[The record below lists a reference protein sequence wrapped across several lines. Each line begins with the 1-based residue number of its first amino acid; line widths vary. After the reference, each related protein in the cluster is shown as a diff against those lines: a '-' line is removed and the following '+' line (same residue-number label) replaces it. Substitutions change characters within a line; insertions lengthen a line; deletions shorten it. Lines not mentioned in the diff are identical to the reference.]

1 MKHEHHDQERN
12 EVDDRD
18 QEENEPPKRFAGDL
32 EQENEVA
39 EGGERYPTR
48 FAFERVESRTRKSR
62 AASIQNLA
70 VFLEDAEPLPS
81 HVKLLGV
88 YSGLGMA
95 VALVRKCPK
104 HHNCCV
110 FQVNVFVVVGGVLS
124 LPLFLFAVNRLKS
137 NRNGVRQLDPKAS
150 DLRSRL
156 CVSLCMLALVGLIA
170 AQSASASEH
179 VNFNRDIRPILAA
192 HCFHCHGPDE
202 AESGLR
208 LDAKDG
214 VKDAFGESKLTGNLA
229 WQRILSNDPDEKM
242 PPPSPGNELKQE
254 ELQLLKQWIE
264 QGAEYQSHWSFVEP
278 QRTQVTVT
286 AAGSTIRNPID
297 AFVTQKLASKKMQL
311 QPDASR
317 EQLIRR
323 LSLDL
328 IGLPPTPAEVDSFVE
343 DRRQDAYERVVDR
356 LLGSKHFGERLAVP
370 WLDAARYADT
380 NGFSIDD
387 HRDMWLWREWV
398 ISALNRNMPYDQ
410 FLTEQLAGDLL
421 PNATDQQ
428 RLATG
433 FLRNSMNTHEG
444 GTLPEEYRVIYIA
457 DKVNTVSTVFMGLTM
472 RCAQCHSHKYDP
484 ITQKDYYRFF
494 AFFDSAHEPGSG
506 AANGNTSPIQR
517 MDGLLTGHED
527 YNADVRARIATLKR
541 YQLHPPELI
550 RTRMKW
556 EENLDGDAY
565 AELVDAL
572 ATPIAGRTDDQWKQI
587 NEEFGKT
594 TQLMER
600 HVSTINREIKVLEKD
615 LEAKQAS
622 VMVMKEKGPR
632 KTYVLTRGEYDHPDL
647 SQLVTPGIPE
657 VLPMLELDKGVLD
670 KGFTEKEHH
679 ADQKSETAV
688 AWQSAKWIWDSPEA
702 AKGDQDNE
710 PRFFRFLVELSGKP
724 KRAELRV
731 SVDNVGVTYVN
742 GLQLGT
748 NEPWM
753 SPAQYEVSQHLQ
765 AGENVIAVKATNQ
778 GGAAGLL
785 ASLVIDG
792 KVEYGSSRT
801 WKVTAENVIAGTSD
815 WTIAAYDDSDWSDA
829 SDLGPLG
836 MAPWNFSRL
845 LDQAVPVDPA
855 RPTRLTLA
863 KWLVRDDH
871 PLTARVAVN
880 RYWQML
886 FGQGLVST
894 PDDFGSQGA
903 YPTHPELLD
912 WLAIEFRDSGWNT
925 KHLLKTIVMSSTYRQ
940 SSTASREA
948 YVQDPQNR
956 WLARAPRFRLSA
968 EFLRDGMLAISG
980 QLNRRVGGPSVYPSQ
995 PHGLWREIS
1004 HFGYG
1009 NAFSA
1014 QAFYPSDSS
1023 GQSRRSMYTFWKRT
1037 SPPPSMIAFDAPT
1050 REVCSVTRS
1059 RTNTPLQ
1066 ALVLLNDP
1074 NYVSAARSLARL
1086 AMAQGGESVGQHIDY
1101 MFRRAVSRFPT
1112 SDERRV
1118 LSDRYESAR
1127 QAYQK
1132 DPEAAAQLGHGEKKN
1147 NNTRVAAWTVVASV
1161 VLNLDEVV
1169 TRE

>member
-1 MKHEHHDQERN
+1 M
-12 EVDDRD
+12 
-18 QEENEPPKRFAGDL
+18 
-32 EQENEVA
+32 
-39 EGGERYPTR
+39 
-48 FAFERVESRTRKSR
+48 
-62 AASIQNLA
+62 
-70 VFLEDAEPLPS
+70 
-81 HVKLLGV
+81 
-88 YSGLGMA
+88 
-95 VALVRKCPK
+95 
-104 HHNCCV
+104 
-110 FQVNVFVVVGGVLS
+110 VGGN
-124 LPLFLFAVNRLKS
+124 LFFAVSRLKS
-137 NRNGVRQLDPKAS
+137 NWNGDWQTEARVRDLGGMISVSVCTLVIVGFITAS
-150 DLRSRL
+150 
-156 CVSLCMLALVGLIA
+156 VS
-170 AQSASASEH
+170 SASERID
-179 VNFNRDIRPILAA
+179 FNQNIRPILAA

-208 LDAKDG
+208 LDAEDG
-214 VKDAFGESKLTGNLA
+214 VQDAFGESRLTENLA
-229 WQRILSNDPDEKM
+229 WQRILSKDPDEKM
-242 PPPSPGNELKQE
+242 PPPSPGNKLKQE
-254 ELQLLKQWIE
+254 ELQLLEKWIK
-264 QGAEYQSHWSFVEP
+264 QGAEYQSHWSFVQP
-278 QRTQVTVT
+278 QRSQVPVT
-286 AAGSTIRNPID
+286 TSGSRIRNPID
-297 AFVTQKLASKKMQL
+297 AFVTQKIASKKMQL
-311 QPDASR
+311 QQDASR

-328 IGLPPTPAEVDSFVE
+328 IGLPPTPAEVDAFVE
-343 DRRQDAYERVVDR
+343 DPGQDAYERLVDR
-356 LLGSKHFGERLAVP
+356 LLESRHFGERLAVP

-398 ISALNRNMPYDQ
+398 INALNQNMPYDQ

-444 GTLPEEYRVIYIA
+444 GTLPDEYRVIYIA
-457 DKVNTVSTVFMGLTM
+457 DKINTVSTVFMGLTM

-494 AFFDSAHEPGSG
+494 SFFDTAHEPGSG

-517 MDGLLTGHED
+517 MDGLLTGPEQ
-527 YNADVRARIATLKR
+527 YKADVLARIATLKR

-550 RTRMKW
+550 QLRKTW
-556 EENLDGDAY
+556 EENLQDEARSQI
-565 AELVDAL
+565 AEAL
-572 ATPIAGRTDDQWKQI
+572 ATPVAARTDDQWKQI
-587 NEEFGKT
+587 NKEFGKT
-594 TQLMER
+594 TQLMDR

-622 VMVMKEKGPR
+622 VMIMKEKGPR

-657 VLPMLELDKGVLD
+657 VLPMLELDKAV
-670 KGFTEKEHH
+670 TEKKRK
-679 ADQKSETAV
+679 ADQKMDAAV
-688 AWQSAKWIWDSPEA
+688 AWQSAKWIWNSPEA

-710 PRFFRFLVELSGKP
+710 PRYFRFVVELSGKP

-731 SVDNVGVTYVN
+731 SVDNIGVTYVN
-742 GLQLGT
+742 GHQMGT

-753 SPAQYEVSQHLQ
+753 SPAQYEVSKHLQ
-765 AGENVIAVKATNQ
+765 VGKNVIAIKAINE

-792 KVEYGSSRT
+792 KMEYGSSRT

-815 WTIAAYDDSDWSDA
+815 WTLAAYDDSDWSDA
-829 SDLGPLG
+829 SELGPLG
-836 MAPWNFSRL
+836 MPPWNFARL

-855 RPTRLTLA
+855 RPSRLTLA

-912 WLAIEFRDSGWNT
+912 WLAIEFRDSGWNI

-948 YVQDPQNR
+948 YGQDPQNR

-980 QLNRRVGGPSVYPSQ
+980 QLNRRVGGPSVYPNQ

-1014 QAFYPSDSS
+1014 QAFYPSEPN

-1050 REVCSVTRS
+1050 REVCAVTRS

-1086 AMAQGGESVGQHIDY
+1086 AMTEGGGSVGQHIDY
-1101 MFRRAVSRFPT
+1101 MFRRAVSRVPT
-1112 SDERRV
+1112 DDERRV
-1118 LSDRYESAR
+1118 LSNRYESALA
-1127 QAYQK
+1127 AYQK
-1132 DPEAAAQLGHGEKKN
+1132 DPEAAAGLADSEKKHL
-1147 NNTRVAAWTVVASV
+1147 TPVVAAWTVVASV
-1161 VLNLDEVV
+1161 ILNLDEVI

>member
-1 MKHEHHDQERN
+1 MKRN
-12 EVDDRD
+12 RNGDWQLNAKVRD
-18 QEENEPPKRFAGDL
+18 
-32 EQENEVA
+32 
-39 EGGERYPTR
+39 
-48 FAFERVESRTRKSR
+48 S
-62 AASIQNLA
+62 
-70 VFLEDAEPLPS
+70 
-81 HVKLLGV
+81 
-88 YSGLGMA
+88 
-95 VALVRKCPK
+95 
-104 HHNCCV
+104 
-110 FQVNVFVVVGGVLS
+110 LS
-124 LPLFLFAVNRLKS
+124 LP
-137 NRNGVRQLDPKAS
+137 
-150 DLRSRL
+150 
-156 CVSLCMLALVGLIA
+156 CVSVCILALVGLVTL
-170 AQSASASEH
+170 QSVSASERL
-179 VNFNRDIRPILAA
+179 NFNQDIRPILAA

-208 LDAKDG
+208 LDEEDG
-214 VKDAFGESKLTGNLA
+214 VQDAFGEVKLADNLA
-229 WQRILSNDPDEKM
+229 WRRIHSKDPDEKM
-242 PPPSPGNELKQE
+242 PPPAPGNELKQE
-254 ELQLLKQWIE
+254 ELQLLEKWIG
-264 QGAEYQSHWSFVEP
+264 QGAEYQSHWSFIQPRRP
-278 QRTQVTVT
+278 QVSIARS
-286 AAGSTIRNPID
+286 GSKIRNPID
-297 AFVTQKLASKKMQL
+297 VLVSQKLVEKKMRL

-328 IGLPPTPAEVDSFVE
+328 IGLPPTPAEVDAFVE
-343 DRRQDAYERVVDR
+343 DSGQGAYERVVDR

-398 ISALNRNMPYDQ
+398 INALNQNMPYDQ

-457 DKVNTVSTVFMGLTM
+457 DKINTVSTVFMGLTM

-484 ITQKDYYRFF
+484 ITQKEYYRFF
-494 AFFDSAHEPGSG
+494 AFFDTAHEPGSG
-506 AANGNTSPIQR
+506 AANGNTSPVQR
-517 MDGLLTGHED
+517 MDGVLTGQEE
-527 YNADVRARIATLKR
+527 YMADVNARIATLKR

-550 RTRMKW
+550 QPRMTW
-556 EENLDGDAY
+556 EQNLQGKHPKEI
-565 AELVDAL
+565 AEAL
-572 ATPIAGRTDDQWKQI
+572 ATPLAERTDSQWKQI
-587 NEEFGKT
+587 NKEFGKT
-594 TQLMER
+594 TRLMER

-615 LEAKQAS
+615 LEANQAS

-632 KTYVLTRGEYDHPDL
+632 KTYVLIRGEYDHPDS

-657 VLPMLELDKGVLD
+657 VLPMLELDKGNA
-670 KGFTEKEHH
+670 EKKFRS
-679 ADQKSETAV
+679 DQKRDVAV
-688 AWQSAKWIWDSPEA
+688 PWQSAKWIWDSPDA
-702 AKGDQDNE
+702 AKGDQDNQ
-710 PRFFRFLVELSGKP
+710 PRYFRFVMELGGKP
-724 KRAELRV
+724 TRADLRV
-731 SVDNVGVTYVN
+731 SVDNIGVTFVN
-742 GLQLGT
+742 GHQLGT

-753 SPAQYEVSQHLQ
+753 SPAQYEISKHLQ
-765 AGENVIAVKATNQ
+765 AGKNVIAIKAINQ

-785 ASLVIDG
+785 ASLVLDG
-792 KVEYGSSRT
+792 KLEYGSSRT
-801 WKVTAENVIAGTSD
+801 WKVAAENVVQETSD
-815 WTIAAYDDSDWSDA
+815 WKNANYDDSGWSDA
-829 SDLGPLG
+829 SELGPLD
-836 MAPWNFSRL
+836 MPPWNFSRL
-845 LDQAVPVDPA
+845 LDQAVSVDPD

-912 WLAIEFRDSGWNT
+912 WLAIEFRDSGWNI
-925 KHLLKTIVMSSTYRQ
+925 KQLLKTIVMSSTYRQ
-940 SSTASREA
+940 SSIASREA
-948 YVQDPQNR
+948 YDQDPQNQ
-956 WLARAPRFRLSA
+956 WLARAPRYRLSA

-980 QLNRRVGGPSVYPSQ
+980 KLNRRVGGPSVYPSQ

-1014 QAFYPSDSS
+1014 QAFYPSAPN

-1050 REVCSVTRS
+1050 REVCAVRRS

-1074 NYVSAARSLARL
+1074 NYVAAARSLAKL
-1086 AMAQGGESVGQHIDY
+1086 AMTETGESVGQQIDY

-1112 SDERRV
+1112 GNERRV
-1118 LSDRYESAR
+1118 LSDRYEKALV
-1127 QAYQK
+1127 AFQK
-1132 DPEAAAQLGHGEKKN
+1132 DRKAAAGLAGSEIKSN
-1147 NNTRVAAWTVVASV
+1147 DAVVAAWTVVASV
-1161 VLNLDEVV
+1161 ILNLDEVI

>member
-1 MKHEHHDQERN
+1 MEAGRVLDTGS
-12 EVDDRD
+12 
-18 QEENEPPKRFAGDL
+18 FAR
-32 EQENEVA
+32 VSMF
-39 EGGERYPTR
+39 
-48 FAFERVESRTRKSR
+48 FA
-62 AASIQNLA
+62 
-70 VFLEDAEPLPS
+70 
-81 HVKLLGV
+81 
-88 YSGLGMA
+88 
-95 VALVRKCPK
+95 
-104 HHNCCV
+104 
-110 FQVNVFVVVGGVLS
+110 
-124 LPLFLFAVNRLKS
+124 
-137 NRNGVRQLDPKAS
+137 
-150 DLRSRL
+150 
-156 CVSLCMLALVGLIA
+156 CVSFGICMPLGHV
-170 AQSASASEH
+170 SANESKP
-179 VNFNRDIRPILAA
+179 VRFNRDVRPILAA

-208 LDAKDG
+208 LDLAEG
-214 VKDAFGESKLTGNLA
+214 IADAFSEMDLNENTG
-229 WQRILSNDPDEKM
+229 WQRLISKDPDEKM
-242 PPPSPGNELKQE
+242 PPPAPGNAVNTE
-254 ELQLLKQWIE
+254 ELAVLRQWIS
-264 QGAEYQSHWSFVEP
+264 QGASYELHWSYVRP
-278 QRTQVTVT
+278 TRPDVPKTDLAKHV
-286 AAGSTIRNPID
+286 RNPID
-297 AFVTQKLASKKMQL
+297 AFVLRKLGQQRLSPGSEATRQ
-311 QPDASR
+311 
-317 EQLIRR
+317 QLIRR

-328 IGLPPTPAEVDSFVE
+328 TGLPPTPAEVDSFVS
-343 DRRQDAYERVVDR
+343 DQRHDAYEKLVDR

-398 ISALNRNMPYDQ
+398 INALNQNMPYDQ

-457 DKVNTVSTVFMGLTM
+457 DKINTVSTVFMGLTM

-494 AFFDSAHEPGSG
+494 AFFDTAHEPGSG
-506 AANGNTSPIQR
+506 AANGNTSPVQR
-517 MDGLLTGHED
+517 MDGLLTGQQE
-527 YNADVRARIATLKR
+527 YQADVLARIATLKR

-550 RTRMKW
+550 QPRMKW
-556 EENLDGDAY
+556 EGNLQGKAPS
-565 AELVDAL
+565 EITEVL
-572 ATPIAGRTDDQWKQI
+572 ATPVAARTDDQWKLI
-587 NEEFGKT
+587 NKEFGKT
-594 TQLMER
+594 TPLMDR

-632 KTYVLTRGEYDHPDL
+632 KTYVLTRGEYDHPDS

-657 VLPMLELDKGVLD
+657 VLPMLEPDKD
-670 KGFTEKEHH
+670 ETEKERQT
-679 ADQKSETAV
+679 DQKSDAVV

-702 AKGDQDNE
+702 AKRDQDNE
-710 PRFFRFLVELSGKP
+710 PRYFRLVVELSGKP

-731 SVDNVGVTYVN
+731 SVDNIGVTYVN
-742 GLQLGT
+742 GHQLGT

-753 SPAQYEVSQHLQ
+753 SPAQYEISKHLR
-765 AGENVIAVKATNQ
+765 AGKNVIAIKAINQ

-792 KVEYGSSRT
+792 KMEYGSSRT
-801 WKVTAENVIAGTSD
+801 WKVTAENAIAGNSD
-815 WTIAAYDDSDWSDA
+815 WIIAAYDDSDWSDA
-829 SDLGPLG
+829 SELGPLG
-836 MAPWNFSRL
+836 MPPWNFSRL
-845 LDQAVPVDPA
+845 LDQAVPADPN

-903 YPTHPELLD
+903 YPTHSELLD
-912 WLAIEFRDSGWNT
+912 WLAIEFRDSGWNI
-925 KHLLKTIVMSSTYRQ
+925 KQLLKTIVMSSTYRQ

-948 YVQDPQNR
+948 YDQDPQNR
-956 WLARAPRFRLSA
+956 WLARSPRYRLSA

-1014 QAFYPSDSS
+1014 QAFYPSDPN

-1050 REVCSVTRS
+1050 REVCAVTRS

-1086 AMAQGGESVGQHIDY
+1086 AMTEGGESVGQHIDY
-1101 MFRRAVSRFPT
+1101 MFRRAVSRVPT
-1112 SDERRV
+1112 DDERRV
-1118 LSDRYESAR
+1118 LSNRYESALA
-1127 QAYQK
+1127 AYQK
-1132 DPEAAAQLGHGEKKN
+1132 DPEAAAGLADSEKKHL
-1147 NNTRVAAWTVVASV
+1147 TPVVAAWTVVASV
-1161 VLNLDEVV
+1161 ILNLDEVI

>member
-1 MKHEHHDQERN
+1 M
-12 EVDDRD
+12 
-18 QEENEPPKRFAGDL
+18 
-32 EQENEVA
+32 
-39 EGGERYPTR
+39 
-48 FAFERVESRTRKSR
+48 
-62 AASIQNLA
+62 
-70 VFLEDAEPLPS
+70 
-81 HVKLLGV
+81 
-88 YSGLGMA
+88 
-95 VALVRKCPK
+95 
-104 HHNCCV
+104 
-110 FQVNVFVVVGGVLS
+110 
-124 LPLFLFAVNRLKS
+124 KS
-137 NRNGVRQLDPKAS
+137 NRSRDSQQESKVSDYRGMRLVFGCILAS
-150 DLRSRL
+150 
-156 CVSLCMLALVGLIA
+156 VGWVTV
-170 AQSASASEH
+170 QPASARER
-179 VNFNRDIRPILAA
+179 VNFNQDIRPILAA

-208 LDAKDG
+208 LDEQDG
-214 VKDAFGESKLTGNLA
+214 VQDAFGESELADNLA
-229 WQRILSNDPDEKM
+229 WQRIHSKDPDEKM
-242 PPPSPGNELKQE
+242 PPPAPGNQLKQE
-254 ELQLLKQWIE
+254 ELQILEQWIE
-264 QGAEYQSHWSFVEP
+264 QGAEYQSHWSFVQP
-278 QRTQVTVT
+278 QRPRVSVTT
-286 AAGSTIRNPID
+286 SGSKIRNPID
-297 AFVTQKLASKKMQL
+297 EFVNQKLVAKKMSL

-328 IGLPPTPAEVDSFVE
+328 IGLPPTPAEVDAFLE
-343 DRRQDAYERVVDR
+343 DRGQDAYERVVDR
-356 LLGSKHFGERLAVP
+356 LIGSRHFGERLAVP

-398 ISALNRNMPYDQ
+398 INALNQNMPYDQ

-457 DKVNTVSTVFMGLTM
+457 DKINTVSTVFMGLTM

-494 AFFDSAHEPGSG
+494 AFFDTAHEPGSG
-506 AANGNTSPIQR
+506 AANGNTSPVQR
-517 MDGLLTGHED
+517 MDGVLTGREE
-527 YNADVRARIATLKR
+527 YKSDVLARIATLKQ

-550 RTRMKW
+550 RPRMIW
-556 EENLDGDAY
+556 EQHLQGEPP
-565 AELVDAL
+565 AEIAGAL
-572 ATPIAGRTDDQWKQI
+572 ATPAAERTDSHWKQI
-587 NEEFGKT
+587 NKAYGKT
-594 TQLMER
+594 TPLMDR
-600 HVSTINREIKVLEKD
+600 HFSTINREIKVLEKD
-615 LEAKQAS
+615 LEANQAS

-632 KTYVLTRGEYDHPDL
+632 KTYVLIRGEYDQPDS
-647 SQLVTPGIPE
+647 SQLVTPGVPE
-657 VLPMLELDKGVLD
+657 VLPVLEIDNHDTGKDLQII
-670 KGFTEKEHH
+670 
-679 ADQKSETAV
+679 QKSDAAI
-688 AWQSAKWIWDSPEA
+688 AWQSAKWIWDSPGA

-710 PRFFRFLVELSGKP
+710 PRYFRFVVELSGKP

-731 SVDNVGVTYVN
+731 SVDNIGVSYIN
-742 GLQLGT
+742 GHQLGT

-753 SPAQYEVSQHLQ
+753 APAQYEISKHLQ
-765 AGENVIAVKATNQ
+765 AGKNVIAIKAINQ

-785 ASLVIDG
+785 ASLVIDS
-792 KVEYGSSRT
+792 KLEYGSSRT
-801 WKVTAENVIAGTSD
+801 WKVTAENVVAGTAD
-815 WTIAAYDDSDWSDA
+815 WKSTAYDDSGWSDA
-829 SDLGPLG
+829 SELGPLG
-836 MAPWNFSRL
+836 MPPWNFSRL
-845 LDQAVPVDPA
+845 LDRTAPVDPA

-912 WLAIEFRDSGWNT
+912 WLAMEFRDSGWNI
-925 KHLLKTIVMSSTYRQ
+925 KQLLKTIVMSSTYRQ
-940 SSTASREA
+940 SSSASREA
-948 YVQDPQNR
+948 YEQDPQNR
-956 WLARAPRFRLSA
+956 WLARAPRYRLSA
-968 EFLRDGMLAISG
+968 EFLRDGMLAVSG

-1009 NAFSA
+1009 NGFSA
-1014 QAFYPSDSS
+1014 QAFYPSDPN

-1050 REVCSVTRS
+1050 REVCAVMRS

-1074 NYVSAARSLARL
+1074 NYVSAATSLAKL
-1086 AMAQGGESVGQHIDY
+1086 AMVEGGESVGQQIDY

-1112 SDERRV
+1112 GEEKRV
-1118 LSDRYESAR
+1118 LSDRYESALA
-1127 QAYQK
+1127 AYQK
-1132 DPEAAAQLGHGEKKN
+1132 DPEAAAGLAGSETKPSN
-1147 NNTRVAAWTVVASV
+1147 AVVAAWTVVASV
-1161 VLNLDEVV
+1161 VLNLDEVI

>member
-1 MKHEHHDQERN
+1 
-12 EVDDRD
+12 
-18 QEENEPPKRFAGDL
+18 
-32 EQENEVA
+32 
-39 EGGERYPTR
+39 
-48 FAFERVESRTRKSR
+48 
-62 AASIQNLA
+62 
-70 VFLEDAEPLPS
+70 
-81 HVKLLGV
+81 
-88 YSGLGMA
+88 
-95 VALVRKCPK
+95 
-104 HHNCCV
+104 
-110 FQVNVFVVVGGVLS
+110 VVGGN
-124 LPLFLFAVNRLKS
+124 LFFAVSRLKS
-137 NRNGVRQLDPKAS
+137 NWNGDWQTEARVRDLGGMISVSVCTLVIVGFITAS
-150 DLRSRL
+150 
-156 CVSLCMLALVGLIA
+156 VS
-170 AQSASASEH
+170 SASERID
-179 VNFNRDIRPILAA
+179 FNQNIRPILAA

-208 LDAKDG
+208 LDAEDG
-214 VKDAFGESKLTGNLA
+214 VQDAFGESRLTENLA
-229 WQRILSNDPDEKM
+229 WQRILSKDPDEKM

-254 ELQLLKQWIE
+254 ELQLLEKWIK
-264 QGAEYQSHWSFVEP
+264 QGAEYQSHWSFVQP
-278 QRTQVTVT
+278 QRPQVPVT
-286 AAGSTIRNPID
+286 TSGSRSRNPID
-297 AFVTQKLASKKMQL
+297 AFVTQKIASKKMQL
-311 QPDASR
+311 QQDASR

-328 IGLPPTPAEVDSFVE
+328 IGLPPTPAEVDAFVE
-343 DRRQDAYERVVDR
+343 DPGQDAYERLVDR
-356 LLGSKHFGERLAVP
+356 LLESRHFGERLAVP

-398 ISALNRNMPYDQ
+398 INALNQNMPYDQ

-444 GTLPEEYRVIYIA
+444 GTLPDEYRVIYIA
-457 DKVNTVSTVFMGLTM
+457 DKINTVSTVFMGLTM

-494 AFFDSAHEPGSG
+494 SFFDTAHEPGSG

-517 MDGLLTGHED
+517 MDGLLTGPEQ
-527 YNADVRARIATLKR
+527 YKADVLARIATLKR

-550 RTRMKW
+550 QLRMTW
-556 EENLDGDAY
+556 EENLQDEARSQI
-565 AELVDAL
+565 AEAL
-572 ATPIAGRTDDQWKQI
+572 ATPVAARTDDQWKQI
-587 NEEFGKT
+587 NKEFGKT
-594 TQLMER
+594 TQLMDR

-657 VLPMLELDKGVLD
+657 VLPMLELDKAV
-670 KGFTEKEHH
+670 TEKKRK
-679 ADQKSETAV
+679 ADQKMDAAV
-688 AWQSAKWIWDSPEA
+688 AWQSAKWIWNSPEA

-710 PRFFRFLVELSGKP
+710 PRYFRFVVELSGKP

-731 SVDNVGVTYVN
+731 SVDNIGVTYVN
-742 GLQLGT
+742 GHQMGT

-753 SPAQYEVSQHLQ
+753 SPAQYEVSKHLQ
-765 AGENVIAVKATNQ
+765 VGKNVIAIKAINE

-792 KVEYGSSRT
+792 KMEYGSSRT

-815 WTIAAYDDSDWSDA
+815 WTLAAYDDSDWSDA
-829 SDLGPLG
+829 SELGPLG
-836 MAPWNFSRL
+836 MPPWNFARL

-855 RPTRLTLA
+855 RPSRLTLA

-912 WLAIEFRDSGWNT
+912 WLAIEFRDSGWNI

-948 YVQDPQNR
+948 YGQDPQNR

-980 QLNRRVGGPSVYPSQ
+980 QLNRRVGGPSVYPNQ

-1014 QAFYPSDSS
+1014 QAFYPSDPN

-1050 REVCSVTRS
+1050 REVCAVTRS

-1074 NYVSAARSLARL
+1074 NYVSAARSLAHL
-1086 AMAQGGESVGQHIDY
+1086 AMTEGGESVGQHIDY

-1112 SDERRV
+1112 DDERRV
-1118 LSDRYESAR
+1118 LSNRYESALA
-1127 QAYQK
+1127 AYQN
-1132 DPEAAAQLGHGEKKN
+1132 DPEAAAGLADSEKN
-1147 NNTRVAAWTVVASV
+1147 PTTPVIAAWTVVASV
-1161 VLNLDEVV
+1161 ILNLDEVI

>member
-1 MKHEHHDQERN
+1 M
-12 EVDDRD
+12 
-18 QEENEPPKRFAGDL
+18 
-32 EQENEVA
+32 
-39 EGGERYPTR
+39 
-48 FAFERVESRTRKSR
+48 
-62 AASIQNLA
+62 
-70 VFLEDAEPLPS
+70 
-81 HVKLLGV
+81 
-88 YSGLGMA
+88 
-95 VALVRKCPK
+95 
-104 HHNCCV
+104 
-110 FQVNVFVVVGGVLS
+110 
-124 LPLFLFAVNRLKS
+124 KS
-137 NRNGVRQLDPKAS
+137 NRKGDWEVDAKAS
-150 DLRSRL
+150 DSRSL
-156 CVSLCMLALVGLIA
+156 TCVSVCILAIVGFVTE
-170 AQSASASEH
+170 QSASARERLS
-179 VNFNRDIRPILAA
+179 FNQDIRPILAA

-208 LDAKDG
+208 LDQQDG
-214 VKDAFGESKLTGNLA
+214 VQDAFGEAKLADNLA
-229 WQRILSNDPDEKM
+229 WQRIHSKDPDEKM
-242 PPPSPGNELKQE
+242 PPPAPGNELKQE
-254 ELQLLKQWIE
+254 ELQLLEKWIE
-264 QGAEYQSHWSFVEP
+264 QGAEYQAHWSFVQP
-278 QRTQVTVT
+278 QRPRVSI
-286 AAGSTIRNPID
+286 AASGLKIRNPID
-297 AFVTQKLASKKMQL
+297 VFVSQKLVAKKMKS

-328 IGLPPTPAEVDSFVE
+328 IGLPPTPEEVDAFVE
-343 DRRQDAYERVVDR
+343 DLGQDAYERVVDR

-398 ISALNRNMPYDQ
+398 INALNQNMPYDQ

-457 DKVNTVSTVFMGLTM
+457 DKINTVSTVFMGLTM

-494 AFFDSAHEPGSG
+494 AFFDTAHEPGSG
-506 AANGNTSPIQR
+506 AANGNTAPVLR
-517 MDGLLTGHED
+517 MDGVLTGQEE
-527 YNADVRARIATLKR
+527 YKADVHARIATLRR

-550 RTRMKW
+550 QPRMTW
-556 EENLDGDAY
+556 EHNLQGENPKEI
-565 AELVDAL
+565 AEAL
-572 ATPIAGRTDDQWKQI
+572 ATPVAARTDSQWKQI
-587 NEEFGKT
+587 NQEFGKT
-594 TQLMER
+594 TPLMDR

-632 KTYVLTRGEYDHPDL
+632 RTYVLTRGEYDHPDS

-657 VLPMLELDKGVLD
+657 VLPVLELDMDDAK
-670 KGFTEKEHH
+670 KELQT
-679 ADQKSETAV
+679 DQKGDPAV
-688 AWQSAKWIWDSPEA
+688 VWQSAKWLWDSPEA
-702 AKGDQDNE
+702 AKGNQDNE
-710 PRFFRFLVELSGKP
+710 PRYFRFVIELSGKP

-731 SVDNVGVTYVN
+731 SVDNIGVTYVN
-742 GLQLGT
+742 GHLLGT

-753 SPAQYEVSQHLQ
+753 SPAQYEISKHLQ
-765 AGENVIAVKATNQ
+765 AGTNVIAIKAINQ

-792 KVEYGSSRT
+792 KLEYGSSRN
-801 WKVTAENVIAGTSD
+801 WKVTVENVAAGTAD
-815 WTIAAYDDSDWSDA
+815 WKNVAYDDSDWSDA
-829 SDLGPLG
+829 SELGPLG
-836 MAPWNFSRL
+836 MPPWNFSRL

-894 PDDFGSQGA
+894 PDDFGLQGA

-912 WLAIEFRDSGWNT
+912 WLAIEFRDSGWNI
-925 KHLLKTIVMSSTYRQ
+925 KQLLKTIVMSSTYRQ

-948 YVQDPQNR
+948 YDQDPQNR
-956 WLARAPRFRLSA
+956 WLARAPRYRLSA
-968 EFLRDGMLAISG
+968 EFLRDGMLAVSG

-1014 QAFYPSDSS
+1014 QAFYPSDPN
-1023 GQSRRSMYTFWKRT
+1023 GQARRSMYTFWKRT
-1037 SPPPSMIAFDAPT
+1037 SPPPAMIAFDAPT
-1050 REVCSVTRS
+1050 REVCAVMRS

-1074 NYVSAARSLARL
+1074 NYVSAARALAIL
-1086 AMAQGGESVGQHIDY
+1086 AMTEGGESVGQQIDY

-1112 SDERRV
+1112 GEEKRV
-1118 LSDRYESAR
+1118 LGDRYESALA
-1127 QAYQK
+1127 AYQK
-1132 DPEAAAQLGHGEKKN
+1132 DPEAAARLAGSEAKLSDAV
-1147 NNTRVAAWTVVASV
+1147 VAAWTVVASV
-1161 VLNLDEVV
+1161 ILNLDEVI

>member
-1 MKHEHHDQERN
+1 M
-12 EVDDRD
+12 
-18 QEENEPPKRFAGDL
+18 
-32 EQENEVA
+32 
-39 EGGERYPTR
+39 
-48 FAFERVESRTRKSR
+48 
-62 AASIQNLA
+62 
-70 VFLEDAEPLPS
+70 
-81 HVKLLGV
+81 
-88 YSGLGMA
+88 
-95 VALVRKCPK
+95 
-104 HHNCCV
+104 
-110 FQVNVFVVVGGVLS
+110 
-124 LPLFLFAVNRLKS
+124 KS
-137 NRNGVRQLDPKAS
+137 NRNGDWRLEAKAI
-150 DLRSRL
+150 DFKGMP
-156 CVSLCMLALVGLIA
+156 CVSVFILAFVGLIT
-170 AQSASASEH
+170 AQSASAWER
-179 VNFNRDIRPILAA
+179 VNFNQDIRPILAT

-208 LDAKDG
+208 LDTEDG
-214 VKDAFGESKLTGNLA
+214 VQEAFGDSNLKDNVA
-229 WQRILSNDPDEKM
+229 WQRIHSKDPDEKM
-242 PPPSPGNELKQE
+242 PPPAPGNELKQA
-254 ELQLLKQWIE
+254 ELQLLERWIE
-264 QGAEYQSHWSFVEP
+264 QGAEYQVHWAFVQP
-278 QRTQVTVT
+278 QRAELSVATS
-286 AAGSTIRNPID
+286 GSKIRNPID
-297 AFVTQKLASKKMQL
+297 EFISRRLVARKMKL

-328 IGLPPTPAEVDSFVE
+328 IGLPPTPAEVDAFVQ
-343 DRRQDAYERVVDR
+343 DRSQDAYERVVDR
-356 LLGSKHFGERLAVP
+356 LLGSRHFGERLAVP

-398 ISALNRNMPYDQ
+398 INAMNQNMPYDQ

-457 DKVNTVSTVFMGLTM
+457 DKINTVSTVFMGLTM

-494 AFFDSAHEPGSG
+494 AFFDTAHEPGSG
-506 AANGNTSPIQR
+506 AANGNTAPVQR
-517 MDGLLTGHED
+517 MDGLLTGQQE
-527 YNADVRARIATLKR
+527 YKSDVLARIETLKR

-550 RTRMKW
+550 QPRMMW
-556 EENLDGDAY
+556 EKTFQGEAP

-572 ATPIAGRTDDQWKQI
+572 ATPVAARTDDQWTRI
-587 NEEFGKT
+587 NKEFGKT
-594 TQLMER
+594 TPLMDR

-622 VMVMKEKGPR
+622 VMIMKEKGPR
-632 KTYVLTRGEYDHPDL
+632 KTYVLTRGEYDHPDA
-647 SQLVTPGIPE
+647 SQVVTPGIPE
-657 VLPMLELDKGVLD
+657 VLPKLELDKD
-670 KGFTEKEHH
+670 DTEQDRQ
-679 ADQKSETAV
+679 ADQKSDVVV
-688 AWQSAKWIWDSPEA
+688 AWESARWIWDSPEA
-702 AKGDQDNE
+702 ARGNQDDE
-710 PRFFRFLVELSGKP
+710 PRYFRFVIELSGKP

-731 SVDNVGVTYVN
+731 SVDNVGVTFVN
-742 GLQLGT
+742 GHQLGT

-753 SPAQYEVSQHLQ
+753 SPAQYDLSKHLQ
-765 AGENVIAVKATNQ
+765 AGENVIAIKATNQ

-792 KVEYGSSRT
+792 KSEFGSNRT
-801 WKVTAENVIAGTSD
+801 WKVTAENAIAENSD
-815 WTIAAYDDSDWSDA
+815 WTFAAYDDGDWSDA
-829 SDLGPLG
+829 SELGPLG
-836 MAPWNFSRL
+836 MPPWNFSKL
-845 LDQAVPVDPA
+845 LDQAVPIDPT
-855 RPTRLTLA
+855 RPNRLTLA

-903 YPTHPELLD
+903 FPTHAELLD
-912 WLAIEFRDSGWNT
+912 WLAIEFRDSGWNI

-940 SSTASREA
+940 SSTATREA
-948 YVQDPQNR
+948 YEQDPQNR
-956 WLARAPRFRLSA
+956 WLARAPRYRLSA
-968 EFLRDGMLAISG
+968 EFLRDGMLAISD

-1014 QAFYPSDSS
+1014 QAFYPSDPS

-1050 REVCSVTRS
+1050 REVCAVTRS

-1086 AMAQGGESVGQHIDY
+1086 AMTEGGESVGQHIDY

-1112 SDERRV
+1112 GEEKRV
-1118 LSDRYESAR
+1118 LGDRYESALA
-1127 QAYQK
+1127 AYQK
-1132 DPEAAAQLGHGEKKN
+1132 DPEAAAGLAGSDKRPTN
-1147 NNTRVAAWTVVASV
+1147 AVAAAWTVVASV
-1161 VLNLDEVV
+1161 ILNLDEVI